1 MRFLHLADLHLG
13 FQQYGS
19 AQRSQDFA
27 RGLEAGIEYGLDT
40 SVDAILIAGDLF
52 HRASIDPTA
61 YIQATQIFRK
71 TRERGIPVIAIEGNH
86 DAARHRD
93 ESSWLDVLCQ
103 EGYLHLLRT
112 PFTREGCRLPA
123 WNPETRTGAYL
134 DIQNVR
140 FIGFQW
146 TGATAALRI
155 PEVAEAVKS
164 LPAHQTN
171 CNVML
176 SHAALEGEIPNM
188 PVYLTLSQLDPLH
201 ACVQYLALGHIH
213 KRYDRRNWV
222 YNPGCPEVYDLNEVN
237 YDKGWYDVEV
247 SPDGRKTAR
256 FEAYDHRPFFI
267 HSLQVSLRHSPDEL
281 YRAAQEA
288 VQNWA
293 PRWKACPEKP
303 VVIVRLEGRLAFERQ
318 DLDIDIIKKFIQDQE
333 CTLLYEVREDKL
345 RLPGIEISED
355 ESLSQEEL
363 ERYVFQE
370 LALNHAAYAEHS
382 EEWARIMQTTLQM
395 ALEKKSLDEVLEV
408 FQAQFDVEKGA

>member
-19 AQRSQDFA
+19 AERNQDFA
-27 RGLEAGIEYGLDT
+27 RGLETAVDYGLDA

-52 HRASIDPTA
+52 HRATIDPSA
-61 YIQATQIFRK
+61 YIQATGILRK

-103 EGYLHLLRT
+103 EGYLNLLRT
-112 PFTREGCRLPA
+112 PFTRDGCCLPA
-123 WNPETRTGAYL
+123 WNPETRAGAYL
-134 DIQNVR
+134 DIHNVR

-155 PEVAEAVKS
+155 PEVAEAIKA
-164 LPAHQTN
+164 LPPDQTN
-171 CNVML
+171 CNVLL

-188 PVYLTLSQLDPLH
+188 PVYLTLSHLDPLRE
-201 ACVQYLALGHIH
+201 CVQYLALGHIH
-213 KRYDRRNWV
+213 KRYDRGNWI
-222 YNPGCPEVYDLNEVN
+222 YNPGCPEIYDLNEVSFE
-237 YDKGWYDVEV
+237 KGWYDVEV
-247 SPDGRKTAR
+247 SPGGQKTVR

-267 HSLQVSLRHSPDEL
+267 HSLQVSMCHAPHDL
-281 YRAAQEA
+281 YRVAQESIRA
-288 VQNWA
+288 WA
-293 PRWKACPEKP
+293 LRWKACPEKP

-318 DLDIDIIKKFIQDQE
+318 DLDTSIIKKFIQDEE
-333 CTLLYEVREDKL
+333 CALLYDVREDKL
-345 RLPGIEISED
+345 RLPGIEIADD

-370 LALNHAAYAEHS
+370 LALNNAAYAGHS
-382 EEWARIMQTTLQM
+382 EEWARIMQTTMQM
-395 ALEKKSLDEVLEV
+395 ALEKKSLDDILEV
-408 FQAQFDVEKGA
+408 FQTQFDLEQGA